1 MSSHELHRVDRYC
14 DELDRGSYVC
24 EVGGRTGLADWLS
37 ELAQRTGM
45 SISSMLHPRYRTCR
59 FVFLPNHFIH
69 QDHRPWY
76 I

>member
-37 ELAQRTGM
+37 ELA
-45 SISSMLHPRYRTCR
+45 
-59 FVFLPNHFIH
+59 
-69 QDHRPWY
+69 
-76 I
+76 